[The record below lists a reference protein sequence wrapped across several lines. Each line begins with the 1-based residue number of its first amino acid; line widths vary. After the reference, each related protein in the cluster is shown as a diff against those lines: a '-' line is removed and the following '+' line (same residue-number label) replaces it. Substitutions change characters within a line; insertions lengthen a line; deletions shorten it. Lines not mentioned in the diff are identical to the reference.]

1 MTKKNELEMRRE
13 IQAEI
18 FNSLIQ
24 SEKKIENTKI
34 YDCEFQNCNF
44 SSSTLKNCKIIDCKF
59 ENCNLS
65 LMDIDKTIFNN
76 VEFYECKMIGI
87 NWTKANFPKFS
98 FESQLKFEKC
108 KMNDSSFYGLILKK
122 LNLIECSAQGV
133 DFREGDF
140 SSSNF
145 IYSNFSR
152 SLFNNTNLAK
162 TNFSEAQNYFIDIY
176 KNNITGATFTRFDA
190 LGLLDCLDINLVD

>member
-1 MTKKNELEMRRE
+1 M
-13 IQAEI
+13 
-18 FNSLIQ
+18 
-24 SEKKIENTKI
+24 
-34 YDCEFQNCNF
+34 
-44 SSSTLKNCKIIDCKF
+44 IDCKF

-65 LMDIDKTIFNN
+65 LIDIDKSRFNS

-87 NWTKANFPKFS
+87 NWTTASFPRFT

-108 KMNDSSFYGLILKK
+108 KMNDSSFYGLMLKN
-122 LNLIECSAQGV
+122 LDLIECHVQGV

-145 IYSNFSR
+145 TYSDFAR
-152 SLFNNTNLAK
+152 GLFNNTNLSE

-176 KNNITGATFTRFDA
+176 KNKITGATFTRFDA